1 MKPFARALLSALAL
15 LAPAIAQFAVAPAQ
29 AQAAPD
35 RVDVWKSPNCGCCG
49 GWVDHMRASGFVVTV
64 HEVDDLEPVKR
75 SRGVPEALGSCHT
88 ALVDGY
94 VIEGH
99 VPAGDVKRLL
109 SERPAARG
117 LSVPGMPLDAPGM
130 DMGTGEPYE
139 TILFGTSGTDRVF
152 ARH

>member
-1 MKPFARALLSALAL
+1 MKPFARALLFALAL
-15 LAPAIAQFAVAPAQ
+15 LVPTVTQLAVAQ

-35 RVDVWKSPNCGCCG
+35 RVEVWKSPSCGCCG
-49 GWVDHMRASGFVVTV
+49 GWVDHMRAAGFAVTV

-75 SRGVPEALGSCHT
+75 SGGVPEALGSCHT

-99 VPAGDVKRLL
+99 VPAGDVRRLL

-117 LSVPGMPLDAPGM
+117 LSVPGMPMDAPGM
-130 DMGTGEPYE
+130 DMATGEPYE
-139 TILFGTSGTDRVF
+139 TILFGASGGDRVF